1 MKGILLAGGSGT
13 RLYPLTKITS
23 KQLLPVYDKPMIYY
37 PLSTLMLFDIREI
50 LIISTPQDTPN
61 IERLLGD
68 GSQLGLKLSYK
79 VQPEPKG
86 IAQAFTL
93 GADFVGDDDVCLI
106 LGDNIFYMGDQMKVF
121 KRAVKQN
128 EGVRATIFAYHVSD
142 PERFGVVEFD
152 ENRRAISIEE
162 KPKNPKSNY
171 ASVGLYFYPGD
182 VCQKAAA
189 LQPSPRGEL
198 EITDLNN
205 LYLNEGRMSVVPMG
219 RGIAWLDA
227 GTPDSLSDAG
237 RFMQIIEKRQG
248 LKIAC
253 VEEIAYR
260 KGFIGDA
267 AGFGVIQHPE
277 GRIHSGAFKVG
288 AQEFGAEAVQGGD
301 GGALQ
306 QELLAAAAL
315 VSLCSA
321 LAQLAGELG
330 THI

>member
-106 LGDNIFYMGDQMKVF
+106 LGDNIFYMGDQIKVYR
-121 KRAVKQN
+121 RAVKQN
-128 EGVRATIFAYHVSD
+128 EGTRATIFAYHVSD

-162 KPKNPKSNY
+162 KPKKPKSNY

-182 VCQKAAA
+182 VCKKAAT
-189 LQPSPRGEL
+189 LQPSARGEL

-205 LYLNEGRMSVVPMG
+205 MYLQEGRMSVVPMG

-237 RFMQIIEKRQG
+237 RFVQMIEKRQG
-248 LKIAC
+248 LKLAC
-253 VEEIAYR
+253 IEEIAYHQ
-260 KGFIGDA
+260 GFIDDA
-267 AGFGVIQHPE
+267 GMQAHIDALKPGVTY
-277 GRIHSGAFKVG
+277 RDYLMKVF
-288 AQEFGAEAVQGGD
+288 EERH
-301 GGALQ
+301 ALY
-306 QELLAAAAL
+306 
-315 VSLCSA
+315 
-321 LAQLAGELG
+321 
-330 THI
+330 

>member
-61 IERLLGD
+61 IQRLLGD

-106 LGDNIFYMGDQMKVF
+106 LGDNIFYMGDQMKAF

-128 EGVRATIFAYHVSD
+128 EGTRATIFAYHVSD

-152 ENRRAISIEE
+152 ESRRAISIEE
-162 KPKNPKSNY
+162 KPKFPKSNY

-182 VCQKAAA
+182 VCKKAAT
-189 LQPSPRGEL
+189 LQPSSRGEL

-205 LYLNEGRMSVVPMG
+205 LYLKEGRMNVVPMG

-237 RFMQIIEKRQG
+237 RFVQMIEKRQG
-248 LKIAC
+248 LKLAC
-253 VEEIAYR
+253 IEEIAYHQ
-260 KGFIGDA
+260 GFIDDA
-267 AGFGVIQHPE
+267 AMQAHIDALKPGVTY
-277 GRIHSGAFKVG
+277 RDYLVKVF
-288 AQEFGAEAVQGGD
+288 EERH
-301 GGALQ
+301 ALY
-306 QELLAAAAL
+306 
-315 VSLCSA
+315 
-321 LAQLAGELG
+321 
-330 THI
+330 